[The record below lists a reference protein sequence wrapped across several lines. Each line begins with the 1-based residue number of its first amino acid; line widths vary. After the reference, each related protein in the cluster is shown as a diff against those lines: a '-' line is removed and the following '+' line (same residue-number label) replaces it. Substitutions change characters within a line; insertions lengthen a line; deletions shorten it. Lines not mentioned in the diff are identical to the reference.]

1 MIWILKYCIE
11 YIISYGHETICSNSV
26 YFTGPIP
33 KKIVDF
39 WRLIWQEKPTT
50 VVMVTN
56 LIEKNKSKC
65 EQYWPETGNIDYG
78 PFKVTITESQNFADY
93 CIRILQVSVSII
105 I

>member
-1 MIWILKYCIE
+1 MY
-11 YIISYGHETICSNSV
+11 

-33 KKIVDF
+33 KRIVDF
-39 WRLIWQEKPTT
+39 WRLIWQEKPPTI
-50 VVMVTN
+50 VMVTN

-65 EQYWPETGNIDYG
+65 EQYWPETGSTDYG

-105 I
+105 MTSSGSSRKKSSLVSSNIYLHA